1 MQSEHGPL
9 AKDLIFAGIKIQ
21 RTMSE
26 YVPLQFLSPILIRL
40 LFVQM
45 RTTTERTRRVR
56 ARQLSIDMV
65 QLS

>member
-1 MQSEHGPL
+1 MQSAHGPL

-26 YVPLQFLSPILIRL
+26 YVSLQFLSPILIRW

-56 ARQLSIDMV
+56 VRQLSIDMV